1 MIADVSIQRVDT
13 IAIELTPHTWPFAT
27 DEAAR
32 IDAHWTRLRNDKP
45 GLFDGRVLL
54 AHALA
59 IEGGQ
64 LGGQCFETRYSAFL
78 SWRDFGFPDRSVW
91 NLFAMPALRAADGA
105 FMLGEMSASTANAG
119 RLYFPA
125 GTPEPSD
132 VSPNGFVDYNGN
144 ILRELEEETGLA
156 AAEVTL
162 GVDWTIVS
170 AGPLVAC
177 MKVAQSALSAADLQ
191 ERLAAFNALQARPEL
206 TRLVPVYRPDDF
218 DGTRMPEFMLRYLS
232 DRFAQT

>member
-1 MIADVSIQRVDT
+1 MVGFCS
-13 IAIELTPHTWPFAT
+13 PM
-27 DEAAR
+27 
-32 IDAHWTRLRNDKP
+32 RLRSK
-45 GLFDGRVLL
+45 
-54 AHALA
+54 AA
-59 IEGGQ
+59 Q

-132 VSPNGFVDYNGN
+132 VSPNGFVDYDGN
-144 ILRELEEETGLA
+144 ILRELEEETGLT

-177 MKVAQSALSAADLQ
+177 MKVAQSALSAPDLQ
-191 ERLAAFNALQARPEL
+191 DRLAAFNALQARPEL
-206 TRLVPVYRPDDF
+206 TRLVPVYGPDDF
-218 DGTRMPEFMLRYLS
+218 DSTRMPEFMLRYLS
-232 DRFAQT
+232 DRFAQF